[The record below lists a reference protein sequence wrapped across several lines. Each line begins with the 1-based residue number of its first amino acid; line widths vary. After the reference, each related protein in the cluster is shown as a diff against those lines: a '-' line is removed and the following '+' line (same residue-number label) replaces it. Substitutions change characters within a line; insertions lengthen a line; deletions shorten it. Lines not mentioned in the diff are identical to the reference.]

1 MGNEA
6 YRDALRRAATNTP
19 ATVTNSVYSPIYSL
33 GPDWPPLRLNQCDD
47 EDTLDNLERYLT
59 KRVTTRNTLGT
70 VLICGYQI
78 KGRKVKFFEES
89 CGFDFFLLKLVGSPK
104 VPKNYEYSKS

>member
-1 MGNEA
+1 MVSLYSRTRDVPKMYNVVYYLNFTGQAVGNEA

-78 KGRKVKFFEES
+78 IGRKVKFF
-89 CGFDFFLLKLVGSPK
+89 
-104 VPKNYEYSKS
+104 